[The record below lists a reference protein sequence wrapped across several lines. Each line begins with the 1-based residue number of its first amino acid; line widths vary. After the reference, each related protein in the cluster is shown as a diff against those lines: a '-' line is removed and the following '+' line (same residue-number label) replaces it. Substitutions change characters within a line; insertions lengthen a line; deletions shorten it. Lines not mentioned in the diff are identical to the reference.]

1 MQSPGAPLVE
11 QHADVQVA
19 TKTPVLG
26 KAPARHLTA
35 LDIAFITAQVSLIA
49 CHVLAAWLALGWIT
63 AAVLDAIYTIYLL
76 ALALHAAWRP
86 LLLRLMAL
94 GLVAG
99 VCELFTDASGE
110 HVVHSLIYPQGAPML
125 WDSPVYMPVSWMVS
139 LTLLGYLGW
148 RLRELSPRVSLWAA
162 ALVTG
167 LAGAV
172 IVPFYE
178 EMAYLAGWW
187 RYASAPGLWHT
198 PYYVALF
205 EGLVV
210 AALPVLLMGL
220 QRRTW
225 AAVALRGLALGA
237 WMPVAALMAWLLIGR

>member
-1 MQSPGAPLVE
+1 MQPAGTPLMG
-11 QHADVQVA
+11 QRADVQVEA
-19 TKTPVLG
+19 KTPVPD
-26 KAPARHLTA
+26 KAPARHLTT

-49 CHVLAAWLALGWIT
+49 CHVLAAWLALGWVT
-63 AAVLDAIYTIYLL
+63 AAALDAIYTVYLL
-76 ALALHAAWRP
+76 ALAVHATWRP
-86 LLLRLMAL
+86 LLLRLMAV

-99 VCELFTDASGE
+99 ICELFTDASGE
-110 HVVHSLIYPQGAPML
+110 HVAHSLIYPQGAPML

-148 RLRELSPRVSLWAA
+148 RLRGVSPRVPPWAA
-162 ALVTG
+162 ALVSG

-187 RYASAPGLWHT
+187 RYAPAPGLWHT

-205 EGLVV
+205 EGLVA

-237 WMPVAALMAWLLIGR
+237 WMPVAALAAWLLIGR